1 MRKLGFQVS
10 KTTVSTVLERHGV
23 PPAPERGRQGSS
35 WRAFL
40 NHYKDQFSSCDFFTV
55 ETLGL
60 QTLYV
65 LFFLEHGT
73 RRVHLAGCTALPT
86 GAWVTQQAR
95 QMSWKLD
102 EREIPMRFLIHDHD
116 SKFTEALDTVF
127 ESQGVEIVDR
137 PYQAPNANAYAERW
151 VRTVR
156 EECLDKLIIL
166 SERHLYRMLNAYVA
180 HYNTRRPPQG
190 LDQDSPPGLE
200 PVSPQGSIRYRNVLE
215 GIIRDYYRVA
225 A

>member
-1 MRKLGFQVS
+1 M
-10 KTTVSTVLERHGV
+10 
-23 PPAPERGRQGSS
+23 
-35 WRAFL
+35 
-40 NHYKDQFSSCDFFTV
+40 
-55 ETLGL
+55 
-60 QTLYV
+60 
-65 LFFLEHGT
+65 
-73 RRVHLAGCTALPT
+73 
-86 GAWVTQQAR
+86 TQQAR

-166 SERHLYRMLNAYVA
+166 SECHLYRMLNAYVA